1 MKTKLKPVTY
11 GLIFLI
17 FVFAL
22 IFSVLVSSFNKRI
35 YKSVYRSD
43 ENIKEFSGFTEE
55 EYLEEIDR
63 LKGYLFNM
71 REDSSLIDSVYS
83 EDEVSHMKDV
93 YRLFQMVRIICLV
106 SFFAAGFI
114 TIKNKNRISSI
125 DISRRWYLFIVF
137 PVLIFAPAIINF
149 EKFWTAFHKVLF
161 SNDLWLMDPRY
172 SLMINLLPE
181 KIFYSISMMTI
192 IVYFIIVL
200 AAALCFR
207 FFSKR
212 EESASYGTK

>member
-17 FVFAL
+17 FIFVL

-55 EYLEEIDR
+55 EYLGEIKR
-63 LKGYLFNM
+63 LKGYLFNT

-93 YRLFQMVRIICLV
+93 YRLFRMVRIICGL
-106 SFFAAGFI
+106 SFFAAWFI
-114 TIKNKNRISSI
+114 IIKNKKCISSI
-125 DISRRWYLFIVF
+125 DISRRWHLFIVY

-149 EKFWTAFHKVLF
+149 EKFWTTFHKVLF

-200 AAALCFR
+200 VAVLCFR

-212 EESASYGTK
+212 EEKASYGTK

>member
-17 FVFAL
+17 FIFAL
-22 IFSVLVSSFNKRI
+22 IFSVLVLSFNKRI

-55 EYLEEIDR
+55 EYLGEIKR
-63 LKGYLFNM
+63 LKGYLFNT

-93 YRLFQMVRIICLV
+93 YRLFRMVRIICIL
-106 SFFAAGFI
+106 SFFSAAFI
-114 TIKNKNRISSI
+114 IIKNKKCISSI

-137 PVLIFAPAIINF
+137 PVLISAPAIINF

-192 IVYFIIVL
+192 ILYFIIVL
-200 AAALCFR
+200 VAILCFR

-212 EESASYGTK
+212 EEKASYGIK

>member
-17 FVFAL
+17 FIFAL

-55 EYLEEIDR
+55 EYLGEIDR
-63 LKGYLFNM
+63 LKGYLFNT

-93 YRLFQMVRIICLV
+93 YRLFRMVRIICGL
-106 SFFAAGFI
+106 SFFAAWFI
-114 TIKNKNRISSI
+114 IIKNKKSISSI
-125 DISRRWYLFIVF
+125 NISRRWYLFIVL

-192 IVYFIIVL
+192 ILYFIIVL
-200 AAALCFR
+200 VAVLCFR

-212 EESASYGTK
+212 EEKSSYGTK

>member
-17 FVFAL
+17 FIFVL

-55 EYLEEIDR
+55 EYLGEIDR
-63 LKGYLFNM
+63 LKGYLFNT

-93 YRLFQMVRIICLV
+93 YRLFRMVRIICGL
-106 SFFAAGFI
+106 SFFAASFI
-114 TIKNKNRISSI
+114 
-125 DISRRWYLFIVF
+125 F
-137 PVLIFAPAIINF
+137 
-149 EKFWTAFHKVLF
+149 
-161 SNDLWLMDPRY
+161 
-172 SLMINLLPE
+172 
-181 KIFYSISMMTI
+181 
-192 IVYFIIVL
+192 
-200 AAALCFR
+200 
-207 FFSKR
+207 
-212 EESASYGTK
+212 

>member
-17 FVFAL
+17 FIFAL

-55 EYLEEIDR
+55 EYLGEIDK
-63 LKGYLFNM
+63 LKGYLFNT

-93 YRLFQMVRIICLV
+93 YRLFRMVRIICFL
-106 SFFAAGFI
+106 SFFATVFI
-114 TIKNKNRISSI
+114 IFKNKNHISSI

-192 IVYFIIVL
+192 ILYFIIVL
-200 AAALCFR
+200 VAILCFR

-212 EESASYGTK
+212 EEKASYGIK

>member
-17 FVFAL
+17 FIFAL

-55 EYLEEIDR
+55 EYLGEIDK
-63 LKGYLFNM
+63 LKGYLFNT

-93 YRLFQMVRIICLV
+93 YRLFRMIRIICFL
-106 SFFAAGFI
+106 SFFATVFI
-114 TIKNKNRISSI
+114 IFKNKNHISSI

-181 KIFYSISMMTI
+181 KIFYLISMMTI
-192 IVYFIIVL
+192 ILYFIIVL
-200 AAALCFR
+200 VVVLCFR

-212 EESASYGTK
+212 EEKASYGTK

>member
-17 FVFAL
+17 FIFAL

-55 EYLEEIDR
+55 EYLGEIKR
-63 LKGYLFNM
+63 LKGYIFNT

-93 YRLFQMVRIICLV
+93 YRLFQMVRIICLL
-106 SFFAAGFI
+106 SFFAAAFI
-114 TIKNKNRISSI
+114 IIKNKKRISSI
-125 DISRRWYLFIVF
+125 DISRRWYLFIIF
-137 PVLIFAPAIINF
+137 PVLIFTPAIIKF

-192 IVYFIIVL
+192 IVYFIIVFV
-200 AAALCFR
+200 AVLCFR
-207 FFSKR
+207 FLSKR
-212 EESASYGTK
+212 EEKASYGTK

>member
-63 LKGYLFNM
+63 LKGYLFNT

-114 TIKNKNRISSI
+114 IIKNRESISSI
-125 DISRRWYLFIVF
+125 DISRKWSLFIVF

-200 AAALCFR
+200 AAALCFS

>member
-22 IFSVLVSSFNKRI
+22 IFSVLVTSFNKRI

-55 EYLEEIDR
+55 EYLGEIDR
-63 LKGYLFNM
+63 LKVYLFNT

-93 YRLFQMVRIICLV
+93 YKLFRMVRIVCIL
-106 SFFAAGFI
+106 SFFAAWFI
-114 TIKNKNRISSI
+114 IIKYKKNISSI
-125 DISRRWYLFIVF
+125 DISRRWYFFIIL
-137 PVLIFAPAIINF
+137 PVIIFVPAILNF
-149 EKFWTAFHKVLF
+149 EKFWIIFHKALF

-192 IVYFIIVL
+192 IIYFIIIAIIVFG
-200 AAALCFR
+200 FR

-212 EESASYGTK
+212 EERISYEAK